1 MKRFCLILLA
11 TALLAGCARGPKLDP
26 IVQAYYR
33 DSLASLTARCEKVL
47 AAAYMAENL
56 LGERDDLPGWEG
68 YPVQL
73 WEYHTGEDIYLHAPK
88 RGLVYM
94 LNPSPEQLARWVVNA
109 VFDATGG
116 LDPAKI
122 EQTCSFIQWQS
133 GAQFPVS
140 GVVYEDMYTKGFY
153 EPYVFKDGV
162 TVYVAD
168 STWLTRDKH
177 PTDEMLDYYLTLT
190 NDQLRPNTGRYAR
203 ISSTT
208 REMYYAAGGTAEVG
222 HSNDGQRSQ
231 AWLAEVGRLYREAW
245 TSDKNFLIYA
255 WAKANL

>member
-56 LGERDDLPGWEG
+56 LGERDDLTGWEG

-94 LNPSPEQLARWVVNA
+94 LNPSPEQLAKCLLIFNV
-109 VFDATGG
+109 
-116 LDPAKI
+116 
-122 EQTCSFIQWQS
+122 
-133 GAQFPVS
+133 
-140 GVVYEDMYTKGFY
+140 
-153 EPYVFKDGV
+153 
-162 TVYVAD
+162 
-168 STWLTRDKH
+168 
-177 PTDEMLDYYLTLT
+177 
-190 NDQLRPNTGRYAR
+190 
-203 ISSTT
+203 
-208 REMYYAAGGTAEVG
+208 
-222 HSNDGQRSQ
+222 RS
-231 AWLAEVGRLYREAW
+231 
-245 TSDKNFLIYA
+245 
-255 WAKANL
+255 